1 MNSLSKL
8 ALVLTFCTGM
18 IACSGGKAVK
28 GDYGVVPLPQEVTL
42 TNGNPFV
49 LSPSTKIFYPEG
61 NDKMKKNAEFLASY
75 IKEITGYELA
85 TATGQPGTC
94 SMARNSRSR
103 DQPRYRPKHPESGRI
118 STDR

>member
-42 TNGNPFV
+42 TNGN
-49 LSPSTKIFYPEG
+49 LSS
-61 NDKMKKNAEFLASY
+61 
-75 IKEITGYELA
+75 
-85 TATGQPGTC
+85 
-94 SMARNSRSR
+94 
-103 DQPRYRPKHPESGRI
+103 
-118 STDR
+118 

>member
-42 TNGNPFV
+42 T
-49 LSPSTKIFYPEG
+49 
-61 NDKMKKNAEFLASY
+61 
-75 IKEITGYELA
+75 KEIL
-85 TATGQPGTC
+85 
-94 SMARNSRSR
+94 SS
-103 DQPRYRPKHPESGRI
+103 
-118 STDR
+118 